1 MTPVSTATQNRARAS
16 LALEALHGSNSTR
29 TSRRGFG
36 SGLPRRAPFRRQRA
50 ALAPSASRVVFASS
64 SQANPYDVLEGIEC
78 DLSTVSAPF
87 YNVTAIIRPW
97 RLPAVVA
104 ALSEAGIRGVT
115 VTDVRGIGAQ
125 GGNAVNE
132 RDGGNE
138 VILGAL
144 IEKAKVEIV
153 IARDQVDFTVRLLST
168 TCYTGQTGDGKIWV
182 SPVADVIRVRTGETG
197 AVAERMQDG
206 LYDKGY
212 KSEV

>member
-1 MTPVSTATQNRARAS
+1 MTPMSTVTQNRARAS
-16 LALEALHGSNSTR
+16 RALEAGLNSTQD
-29 TSRRGFG
+29 SRPRGFG
-36 SGLPRRAPFRRQRA
+36 LCRLPPRSPFRRQRA
-50 ALAPSASRVVFASS
+50 ALAPSASRVVCASS

-87 YNVTAIIRPW
+87 YIVTAIIRPW

-182 SPVADVIRVRTGETG
+182 SPVADVIRIRTGETG

>member
-50 ALAPSASRVVFASS
+50 ALAPSASRVVCASS

-144 IEKAKVEIV
+144 VEKAKVEIV
-153 IARDQVDFTVRLLST
+153 IARDQVDFTVRFLIT
-168 TCYTGQTGDGKIWV
+168 TCYTGQSGDGKIWV